1 MSLQVSGIMKGDSLT
16 IKVEGRVDSAS
27 APSLKKVLKYLE
39 NL

>member
-27 APSLKKVLKYLE
+27 APQLEKKYYS
-39 NL
+39 NFQ

>member
-27 APSLKKVLKYLE
+27 AHKIEKKY
-39 NL
+39 

>member
-27 APSLKKVLKYLE
+27 APQLE
-39 NL
+39 KSSKIS

>member
-27 APSLKKVLKYLE
+27 ATTA
-39 NL
+39 